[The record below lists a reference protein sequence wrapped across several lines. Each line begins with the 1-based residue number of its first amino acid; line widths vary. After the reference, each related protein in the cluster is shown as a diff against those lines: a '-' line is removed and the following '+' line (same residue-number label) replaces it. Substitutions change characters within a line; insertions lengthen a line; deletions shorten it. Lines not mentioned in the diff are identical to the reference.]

1 MEKLDDIMLDWAFEV
16 DNGSPEPN
24 NMEHL
29 EILSFILEDSYKW
42 PKDAIKEFITNIVLV
57 FEQRKELIKEE
68 SRAAKLAKKKGLK
81 SAGFGWWK
89 DDTGTVVAQS
99 VNGGNSLKKVKG
111 KTTGK
116 KEKPVDKKSVKKKS
130 MAKEPVA
137 KKRPTAAPPQQKGG
151 IYEPTEQ
158 DIKAVN
164 FSLNNMLKKNNS
176 PLLKSFAKDV
186 QTLLQTKNPKLAN
199 QMMSK
204 YDLSINKNAK
214 VGENSK
220 LYIGANGKSSV
231 ERKVF
236 SGGGNKAST
245 IIAQVLKDTG
255 ALKAGSNFTKKSMT
269 PNQIFSEK
277 STLKIKKSAKG
288 AVIGK
293 HTIPYAKNYNYKN
306 VQNLY
311 LQQGISREEAA
322 KKTAELKKRVDRHNF
337 ILDNIES
344 IVGGSELDVLQVCG
358 KCDVSTPQGIEF
370 TKKVTKQKI
379 VEKMEALGGSSSKGA
394 SQIIKSFNELDKIK
408 DKDQYSEKLNEILH
422 IFSKAEDTKATS
434 ADVTEMIDYL
444 RVLNNGAPAYL
455 PEASNFALG
464 DILRLPS
471 KQPTIKEI
479 MASDD
484 ISSIFV
490 SLEDRSVK
498 KDAGGASE
506 SSGKIKLTQ
515 FKNPNT
521 KKDLLKITDSF
532 KSLIHEGDTKTADN
546 LIAGLQKRYGKML
559 SQDPKYVQKM
569 KNKNE
574 WLKRNSKSIHDVKVW
589 DRYYQLG
596 YMLAGIHNSEVEF
609 QGYQNSRYNVRAKR
623 VDHDL
628 SDGVNRIAHLEFD
641 PSQINSSSGKPNNPY
656 PTRFH
661 HVDV

>member
-1 MEKLDDIMLDWAFEV
+1 MNNLDDIMLDWAVEV

-42 PKDAIKEFITNIVLV
+42 PKAAIKEFITNIVLV
-57 FEQRKELIKEE
+57 FEQRKELLKEE
-68 SRAAKLAKKKGLK
+68 SRAARLAKKKGLK

-99 VNGGNSLKKVKG
+99 TNGGNSLKKVKG
-111 KTTGK
+111 KTPNK
-116 KEKPVDKKSVKKKS
+116 KEKPSIKKVVKKKPTV
-130 MAKEPVA
+130 KEPVA
-137 KKRPTAAPPQQKGG
+137 KKKPITTPSQQQSDV
-151 IYEPTEQ
+151 YEPTEQ
-158 DIKAVN
+158 DIKIVN

-176 PLLKSFAKDV
+176 PLLKSFTNDV
-186 QTLLQTKNPKLAN
+186 QKLLSTKDPKLA
-199 QMMSK
+199 QHMMSK

-214 VGENSK
+214 IGENSK
-220 LYIGANGKSSV
+220 LYIGANGKSSA

-245 IIAQVLKDTG
+245 IIAQILKDVG
-255 ALKAGSNFTKKSMT
+255 ALKSGSNFTKKSMT

-277 STLKIKKSAKG
+277 STLQIKKSTKG
-288 AVIGK
+288 ILIGK
-293 HTIPYAKNYNYKN
+293 HTIPYAKKYDYKN
-306 VQNLY
+306 VNNLY
-311 LQQGISREEAA
+311 LQQGLSKEEAA
-322 KKTAELKKRVDRHNF
+322 RKTNELKKRVDRHNF

-344 IVGGSELDVLQVCG
+344 IVGGSELDVLQICD

-370 TKKVTKQKI
+370 TKNITKQKI
-379 VEKMEALGGSSSKGA
+379 VEKMESLGGTSSKGA
-394 SQIIKSFNELDKIK
+394 NKIIKLFNELDKIK
-408 DKDQYSEKLNEILH
+408 NKNKYSEKLNEILH
-422 IFSKAEDTKATS
+422 TFSKEEDTKATS

-484 ISSIFV
+484 VSSIFV

-506 SSGKIKLTQ
+506 SSGKIKLTK
-515 FKNPNT
+515 FKNPST
-521 KKDLLKITDSF
+521 KGDLLKITDSF
-532 KSLIHEGDTKTADN
+532 KSLIHEGDTKTADK
-546 LIAGLQKRYGKML
+546 LIAGLNKKYGKVL
-559 SQDPKYVQKM
+559 NNDPKYVQKM

-574 WLKRNSKSIHDVKVW
+574 WLKRNSKTIHDVKVW

-596 YMLAGIHNSEVEF
+596 YMLAGIHNSDIEF

-628 SDGVNRIAHLEFD
+628 SDGVNRVAHLEFD
-641 PSQINSSSGKPNNPY
+641 PSQINSTTGKPNNPY